1 MATTHIISEV
11 RGAQS
16 AATPT
21 QEFASTNGLSDR
33 SSDTTQS
40 FSSSEPWQTHIM
52 STEIALIAGSSIA
65 GVISAV
71 FLDKLFRFRSNNKKS
86 ARPSSSSASIRA
98 ELLSLLFEKNLTAEA
113 ITRVYEAAQD
123 GRIDRLERDK
133 LLLKYKQQLDSLNQ
147 KVAYLQPVSDFSDLK
162 ELRNNLVSF
171 LEDRISA
178 LDKKLLDLSKSS
190 PPSQDDID
198 TNAKKILAETSKVQS
213 VTPIEQ
219 KMFKGDE
226 QSIKQLQ
233 KEIVQALQ
241 HLEQVEIDKD

>member
-1 MATTHIISEV
+1 
-11 RGAQS
+11 
-16 AATPT
+16 
-21 QEFASTNGLSDR
+21 
-33 SSDTTQS
+33 
-40 FSSSEPWQTHIM
+40 M
-52 STEIALIAGSSIA
+52 STEIAFIAGSSIA

-71 FLDKLFRFRSNNKKS
+71 FLDKLLRIRGNNKKY
-86 ARPSSSSASIRA
+86 AQSSSSSIASIRA
-98 ELLSLLFEKNLTAEA
+98 ELISLQFEKNLTAEA

-147 KVAYLQPVSDFSDLK
+147 KVAYLRPVADFSDLK

-171 LEDRISA
+171 LEERISA
-178 LDKKLLDLSKSS
+178 LDKKLLELSKSN

-198 TNAKKILAETSKVQS
+198 AKAKKILAETSNMQQS
-213 VTPIEQ
+213 ATPIEQ
-219 KMFKGDE
+219 KMFKADE
-226 QSIKQLQ
+226 QSIEQLH